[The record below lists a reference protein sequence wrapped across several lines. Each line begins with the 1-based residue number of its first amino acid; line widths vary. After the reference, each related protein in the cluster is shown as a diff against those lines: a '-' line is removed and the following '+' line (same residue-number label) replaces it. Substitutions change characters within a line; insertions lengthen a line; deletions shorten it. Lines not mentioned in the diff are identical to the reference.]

1 MSRQNINIGATAND
15 GTGDTLRAAGQKINE
30 NFAELYEK
38 FGGDSGYATTHVWID
53 SQGVV
58 FEGSTVNSV
67 TTKLRV
73 ENPTANRTATIP
85 NATGAVVL
93 DTHTQT
99 LTNKTLTAPVISNMD
114 YKDQSGSYIYN
125 IVPGT
130 LTASTNLRVPGLTD
144 SDTLTVLDA
153 AQTLTNKTL
162 VSPALITPNVTT
174 SINDVNGAEMFK
186 FTAVT
191 NAVNEITVTNNA
203 SGGHPGFA
211 ATGTNTNINLEFE
224 AKGTGSINL
233 KTKVTVGNHTMTV
246 DGAVNLLKPL
256 TMFSASAPLSAT
268 MANGTIAGELKYF
281 LNVGSGTV
289 TITPTSMG
297 GSSST
302 IVLAQYEAATATW
315 TGSAWY
321 LLSKQT
327 N

>member
-15 GTGDTLRAAGQKINE
+15 GTGDTLRAAGLKINQ

-38 FGGDSGYATTHVWID
+38 FGGDSGYTTALVAINGE
-53 SQGVV
+53 SVV
-58 FEGSTVNSV
+58 FEGSTANG
-67 TTKLRV
+67 TTTSLKA
-73 ENPTANRTATIP
+73 ENPTANRIATIP

-114 YKDQSGSYIYN
+114 YKDQSGSYVYN
-125 IVPGT
+125 VVPGT
-130 LTASTNLRVPGLTD
+130 LSASTNLRIPALTD
-144 SDTLTVLDA
+144 SDTFTVLDA
-153 AQTLTNKTL
+153 SQTLNNKTL
-162 VSPALITPNVTT
+162 NSPVLVTPNVIT

-186 FTAVT
+186 FTAVPS
-191 NAVNEITVTNNA
+191 AVNEITVTNNA

-233 KTKVTVGNHTMTV
+233 KTKVTVGNQTMTV
-246 DGAVNLLKPL
+246 DGAVSLLKPL
-256 TMFSASAPLSAT
+256 TMFSASAPLAAT
-268 MANGTIAGELKYF
+268 MANGTITGELKYF
-281 LNVGSGTV
+281 LNTGSGTV

-297 GSSST
+297 GSTST
-302 IVLAQYEAATATW
+302 IVLAQHEAATATW
-315 TGSAWY
+315 TGSVWY